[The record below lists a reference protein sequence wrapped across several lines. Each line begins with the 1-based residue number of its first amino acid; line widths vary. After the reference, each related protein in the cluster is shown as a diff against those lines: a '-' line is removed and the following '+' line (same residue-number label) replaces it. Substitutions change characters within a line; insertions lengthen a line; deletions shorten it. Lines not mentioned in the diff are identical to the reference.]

1 VNKHPLITLNV
12 SNPSSFSGK
21 GSIII
26 LEYTEAAAAMK
37 AARKIATEMRRSVT
51 VKDEDGRVIATV
63 PCPSLH

>member
-1 VNKHPLITLNV
+1 
-12 SNPSSFSGK
+12 
-21 GSIII
+21 
-26 LEYTEAAAAMK
+26 MK